1 MLRHDVVAYFGKQE
15 DVETDTPKGRLYL
28 SPDAILGMQSGVK
41 NCLKMFS
48 ANRTL
53 VAQCD
58 TREELDMWMKALRR
72 AISLQRCTRGV
83 KAPVRLTGT
92 LTKRSTRTGF
102 AQTRWFELNGSRLY
116 YYKLYDGEPREL
128 CRVLT
133 LNSETKV
140 SIRREALPWDRQR
153 GSYVEWND
161 ADTGREVIKIR
172 LSWHVPF
179 HIGC

>member
-1 MLRHDVVAYFGKQE
+1 M
-15 DVETDTPKGRLYL
+15 ETDTPKGRLYL

-48 ANRTL
+48 EQKL
-53 VAQCD
+53 VVAI
-58 TREELDMWMKALRR
+58 RERVEHVDESVETSHK
-72 AISLQRCTRGV
+72 SLQRCTRGV

-128 CRVLT
+128 C
-133 LNSETKV
+133 
-140 SIRREALPWDRQR
+140 Q
-153 GSYVEWND
+153 
-161 ADTGREVIKIR
+161 
-172 LSWHVPF
+172 
-179 HIGC
+179 C